1 MKYKAAVH
9 PAGAQVGQNVAN
21 VKGQVGIGYEKGAQP
36 GHEGA
41 VKGVDAADDQKQEKF
56 FCQKMMLGFF
66 N

>member
-1 MKYKAAVH
+1 MKYKTAVH

-56 FCQKMMLGFF
+56 FCQKVMLGFF
-66 N
+66 D